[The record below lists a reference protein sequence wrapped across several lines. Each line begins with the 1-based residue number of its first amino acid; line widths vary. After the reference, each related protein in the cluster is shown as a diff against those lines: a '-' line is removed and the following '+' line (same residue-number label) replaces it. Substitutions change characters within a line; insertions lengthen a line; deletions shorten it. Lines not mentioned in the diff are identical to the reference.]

1 MIRVEKAAV
10 LGAGTMGAQIAAHLA
25 NARIPTLLLDIV
37 PREEV
42 SEARPLGR
50 ATEAHDAKSGT
61 LPDGRASAPSRSDA
75 KTEDRNAIARAGFE
89 AARKAKPAA
98 FFTSELASLVTVGNF
113 DDDLAKLKACDLII
127 EAVVENLEI
136 KRSLYEKIEQHRR
149 PGSVVA
155 SNTSG
160 IPLKQL
166 AEGRSE
172 DFRANFLGM
181 HFFNPPRYMHLVEL
195 IRTEWTKPEV
205 SCSMFGFLDERL
217 GKGVVV
223 AKDRPNFIANRVG
236 TFGALVTIRAML
248 DDGYSIEEIDKI
260 TGPAAGR
267 PKTAT
272 FRTFDLVGLDVFAHV
287 VKNLHEN
294 LPDDPDR
301 EMFVMP
307 DFIAGMIERKLLG
320 NKTKAGFYR
329 KQKGET
335 DKREIWALDP
345 ATLDYKPAEKVKL
358 PSLEMAKNIED
369 TAERIKTLAWSKDR
383 AGAFLWK
390 TLSRTLCYAADRI
403 PEIADTVVEI
413 DRAMQWGFNWELGPF
428 GVWDA
433 IGVEKSVAKLEEE
446 GRTVPANVQKM
457 LDAGA
462 KSFYKQENGQ
472 RFYFDFPSA
481 QYVPAAEPPGT
492 IILKSLKD
500 RGTGVPPLNHAQDA
514 RATTAVIKKNSG
526 ASLIDLGDGVA
537 CLEFHSKMNS
547 IGGDTLEMLKSALN
561 EVEKNFVG
569 LVVGN
574 QGQNFSVGANLML
587 MLMEAQDENW
597 EELDLI
603 GRYFQQSV
611 MSLRYS
617 PKPVV
622 VAPFQMVFGG
632 GCEMV
637 LHADRVRASAE
648 TYIGL
653 VEVGVGIIPAGCGTK
668 EMLVRALDSIPHDM
682 KDADPFPFVK
692 RAFETIALAK
702 VATSAEEARG
712 FGFLSADD
720 TVSMNRDRLIADA
733 KKEVLALAAS
743 GYVQPQQR
751 TDILALGNPALAT
764 LKLGVHMMK
773 RAGYIS
779 DHDALIGEKLAR
791 ILTGGDLNH
800 ATQVSEQYL
809 LDLEREAFLSLIGTR
824 KSQDRIAHML
834 KTGKPLRN

>member
-1 MIRVEKAAV
+1 MISVKKAAV

-37 PREEV
+37 PKENL
-42 SEARPLGR
+42 SGPSGAIG
-50 ATEAHDAKSGT
+50 TESLD
-61 LPDGRASAPSRSDA
+61 
-75 KTEDRNAIARAGFE
+75 DRKPFARAVFE
-89 AARKAKPAA
+89 APKKSKPAA
-98 FFTSELASLVTVGNF
+98 FFTSDLASLVTIGNF
-113 DDDLAKLKACDLII
+113 EDDLPRLPDCDLII
-127 EAVVENLEI
+127 EAVVENLDI
-136 KRSLYEKIEQHRR
+136 KRRLYESVEQHRR
-149 PGSVVA
+149 SGSVIA

-160 IPLKQL
+160 IPLRQL

-172 DFRANFLGM
+172 DFRAHFLGM

-223 AKDRPNFIANRVG
+223 AKDRPNFIANRIG
-236 TFGALVTIRAML
+236 TFGALVTMRTML
-248 DDGYSIEEIDKI
+248 EDGYSIEEVDKMP
-260 TGPAAGR
+260 GPAVGR

-294 LPDDPDR
+294 LPDDPER

-307 DFIAGMIERKLLG
+307 DFVAKMIERGLLG
-320 NKTKAGFYR
+320 NKTTAGFYR
-329 KQKGET
+329 KEKAEG
-335 DKREIWALDP
+335 DKREILTLDT
-345 ATLDYKPAEKVKL
+345 ATLEYRASQKVKL
-358 PSLEMAKNIED
+358 PSLEMAKNVED
-369 TAERIKTLAWSKDR
+369 TRERLKTLAWSKDR
-383 AGAFLWK
+383 VGAFLWK

-403 PEIADTVVEI
+403 PEIADSIVEI
-413 DRAMQWGFNWELGPF
+413 DRAMRWGFNWELGPF
-428 GVWDA
+428 EVWDA
-433 IGVEKSVAKLEEE
+433 IGVEKSVARLKEE
-446 GRTVPANVQKM
+446 GSTVPPNVRSM
-457 LDAGA
+457 IDAGV
-462 KSFYKQENGQ
+462 KSFYRKKDGQ
-472 RFYFDFPSA
+472 HFYYDFASEEYRPLA
-481 QYVPAAEPPGT
+481 HPPAT
-492 IILKSLKD
+492 INLKSLKD
-500 RGTGVPPLNHAQDA
+500 RTG
-514 RATTAVIKKNSG
+514 VIKKNSG

-537 CLEFHSKMNS
+537 GLEFHSKMNS
-547 IGGDTLEMLKSALN
+547 IGGDTLEMLKVALN

-597 EELDLI
+597 EELDMI
-603 GRYFQQSV
+603 GRFFQQSV

-668 EMLVRALDSIPHDM
+668 EMLVRALDSIPADM
-682 KDADPFPFVK
+682 KEADPFPFVK

-702 VATSAEEARG
+702 VATSAEEARD
-712 FGFLSADD
+712 FGFLREEDSI
-720 TVSMNRDRLIADA
+720 SMNADRLIADA
-733 KKEVLALAAS
+733 KKQVLALAAS
-743 GYVQPQQR
+743 GYVQPQPR
-751 TDILALGNPALAT
+751 TDILALGNPAWAT
-764 LKLGVHMMK
+764 LKLGVHLMK

-800 ATQVSEQYL
+800 ATRVSEQYL

-824 KSQDRIAHML
+824 KTQDRIAHML

>member
-1 MIRVEKAAV
+1 MIQVKKAAV

-25 NARIPTLLLDIV
+25 NAGVPTLLLDIV
-37 PREEV
+37 PRENV
-42 SEARPLGR
+42 FG
-50 ATEAHDAKSGT
+50 
-61 LPDGRASAPSRSDA
+61 PDGTPTMGLESL
-75 KTEDRNAIARAGFE
+75 DRNKIARVGFE
-89 AARKAKPAA
+89 AAKKAKPAA
-98 FFTSELASLVTVGNF
+98 FFTSDLSSLITTGNF
-113 DDDLAKLKACDLII
+113 DDDLPKLKDCDLII
-127 EAVVENLEI
+127 EAVVENLDI
-136 KRSLYEKIEQHRR
+136 KRSLFERVEQYRK
-149 PGSVVA
+149 PGSVIA

-160 IPLKQL
+160 IPLRQL

-172 DFRANFLGM
+172 DFRAHFLGM

-223 AKDRPNFIANRVG
+223 AKDRPNFIANRIG
-236 TFGALVTIRAML
+236 TFGALVTMRTML
-248 DDGYSIEEIDKI
+248 DDDYSIEEVDKI
-260 TGPAAGR
+260 TGPAVGR

-287 VKNLHEN
+287 VRNLHEN
-294 LPDDPDR
+294 LPDDPER

-307 DFIAGMIERKLLG
+307 DFVTKMIEKGWLG
-320 NKTKAGFYR
+320 NKTKAGFYQR
-329 KQKGET
+329 KKSDG
-335 DKREIWALDP
+335 DKREIWTLNS
-345 ATLDYKPAEKVKL
+345 ATLDYRPSQKVKL
-358 PSLEMAKNIED
+358 PSLEMAKNVED
-369 TAERIKTLAWSKDR
+369 TRERLKTLAWSKDR
-383 AGAFLWK
+383 VGAFLWK

-413 DRAMQWGFNWELGPF
+413 DRAMRWGFNWELGPF
-428 GVWDA
+428 EVWDA
-433 IGVEKSVAKLEEE
+433 IGVEKSVATLEEE
-446 GRTVPANVQKM
+446 GRNIPSNVRSM
-457 LDAGA
+457 IDAGV
-462 KSFYKQENGQ
+462 KSFYRKKDGQ
-472 RFYFDFPSA
+472 HFYYDFASEEYRPLA
-481 QYVPAAEPPGT
+481 DPPGT
-492 IILKSLKD
+492 INLKSLKD
-500 RGTGVPPLNHAQDA
+500 RTGV
-514 RATTAVIKKNSG
+514 VKKNSG

-537 CLEFHSKMNS
+537 GLEFHSKMNS
-547 IGGDTLEMLKSALN
+547 IGGDTLEMLKVALN

-597 EELDLI
+597 EELDMI
-603 GRYFQQSV
+603 GRFFQQSV

-668 EMLVRALDSIPHDM
+668 EMLMRALDSIPADM

-712 FGFLSADD
+712 FGFLREEDSI
-720 TVSMNRDRLIADA
+720 SMNPDRLIADA

-743 GYVQPQQR
+743 GYVQPQPR

-764 LKLGVHMMK
+764 LKLGVHLMK

-800 ATQVSEQYL
+800 ATRVSEQYL

-824 KSQDRIAHML
+824 KTQERIAHML

>member
-1 MIRVEKAAV
+1 MISVKKAAV

-25 NARIPTLLLDIV
+25 NAGVPTLLLDIV
-37 PREEV
+37 PRELTPEEQAKGLTLESKEV
-42 SEARPLGR
+42 
-50 ATEAHDAKSGT
+50 
-61 LPDGRASAPSRSDA
+61 
-75 KTEDRNAIARAGFE
+75 RNRIARAAYE
-89 AARKAKPAA
+89 ATKKAKPAP
-98 FFTSELASLVTVGNF
+98 FFTRDAAALISVGNL
-113 DDDLAKLKACDLII
+113 DDDLPKLKDCDLIL
-127 EAVVENLEI
+127 EVVVENLEI
-136 KRSLYEKIEQHRR
+136 KRALFAQVDAHRR

-160 IPLKQL
+160 IPIGQL

-172 DFRANFLGM
+172 DFRACFLGM
-181 HFFNPPRYMHLVEL
+181 HFFNPPRYLHLVEI

-205 SCSMFGFLDERL
+205 SCAMFGFLDERL

-236 TFGALVTIRAML
+236 TFGALHTIRTMIE
-248 DDGYSIEEIDKI
+248 DGYSVEEVDKI
-260 TGPAAGR
+260 TGPILGR
-267 PKTAT
+267 PKSAT
-272 FRTFDLVGLDVFAHV
+272 FRTFDIVGLDVFANV
-287 VKNLHEN
+287 VKNLHKN

-307 DFIAGMIERKLLG
+307 EFVTKMTERGLLG
-320 NKTKAGFYR
+320 NKTKGGFY
-329 KQKGET
+329 KKEKGEGG
-335 DKREIWALDP
+335 KPAFFALDP
-345 ATLDYKPAEKVKL
+345 ATFEYQPSQKVKL
-358 PSLEMAKNIED
+358 PALDMAKNIED
-369 TAERIKTLAWSKDR
+369 PAARLKALVWSKDR
-383 AGAFLWK
+383 VGAFLWK
-390 TLSRTLCYAADRI
+390 TMSRTLAYAANRI
-403 PEIADTVVEI
+403 PEIADTVLDI
-413 DRAMQWGFNWELGPF
+413 DRAMQWGFAWEAGPF
-428 GVWDA
+428 EAWDA
-433 IGVEKSVAKLEEE
+433 IGVGKSVERMKAE
-446 GRTVPANVQKM
+446 GAAVPANVQKM
-457 LDAGA
+457 LDSGA
-462 KSFYKQENGQ
+462 QSFYKYDNGQ
-472 RFYFDFPSA
+472 RSYFDFVSGN
-481 QYVPAAEPPGT
+481 YVPAADPSGT

-500 RGTGVPPLNHAQDA
+500 RSG
-514 RATTAVIKKNSG
+514 VIKKNSG
-526 ASLIDLGDGVA
+526 ASLIDIGDGVA

-547 IGGDTLEMLKSALN
+547 IGGDTLEMLKMALN

-587 MLMEAQDENW
+587 MLMEAQEENW
-597 EELDLI
+597 EELDMI
-603 GRYFQQSV
+603 GRLFQGSV

-622 VAPFQMVFGG
+622 VAPSQMVFGG

-653 VEVGVGIIPAGCGTK
+653 VEVGIGIIPAGCGTK
-668 EMLVRALDSIPHDM
+668 EMLVRALDSIPKGM
-682 KDADPFPFVK
+682 SDADPFPFVK

-712 FGFLSADD
+712 LGFLSEADSI
-720 TVSMNRDRLIADA
+720 SMNRDRLIADA
-733 KKEVLALAAS
+733 KKEVLALAAT
-743 GYVQPQQR
+743 GYVQPQPR

-764 LKLGVHMMK
+764 FKLGIHQMK
-773 RAGYIS
+773 RAGFIS

-800 ATQVSEQYL
+800 ETRVSEQYL

-824 KSQDRIAHML
+824 ATQDRIAHML

>member
-1 MIRVEKAAV
+1 MKTVKKAAV
-10 LGAGTMGAQIAAHLA
+10 LGAGTMGSQIAAHLA
-25 NARIPTLLLDIV
+25 NARIPTLLLDIA
-37 PREEV
+37 PRELTADEQ
-42 SEARPLGR
+42 ARGL
-50 ATEAHDAKSGT
+50 T
-61 LPDGRASAPSRSDA
+61 LESADV
-75 KTEDRNAIARAGFE
+75 RNRIARGGLE
-89 AARKAKPAA
+89 AAKKARPAA
-98 FFTSELASLVTVGNF
+98 FFTSDLASLLTIGNF
-113 DDDLAKLKACDLII
+113 EDDLPKLQDCDLII

-136 KRSLYEKIEQHRR
+136 KRSLYERVEQYRR
-149 PGSVVA
+149 SGSVLA

-166 AEGRSE
+166 AAGRSE
-172 DFRANFLGM
+172 DFRVHFLGM

-223 AKDRPNFIANRVG
+223 AKDRPNFIANRIG
-236 TFGALVTIRAML
+236 TFGALVTMRTML
-248 DDGYSIEEIDKI
+248 EDGYSIEEVDKI

-294 LPDDPDR
+294 LPDDPER
-301 EMFVMP
+301 EGFVMP
-307 DFIAGMIERKLLG
+307 EFVTKMIEKGLLG
-320 NKTKAGFYR
+320 NKTKAGFYQR
-329 KQKGET
+329 KKSDG
-335 DKREIWALDP
+335 DKPEIWTLDTT
-345 ATLDYKPAEKVKL
+345 TLDYRPSQKVKL
-358 PSLEMAKNIED
+358 PSLELAKNIED
-369 TAERIKTLAWSKDR
+369 TRERLKTLVWSKDR
-383 AGAFLWK
+383 VGAFLWK
-390 TLSRTLCYAADRI
+390 TLSRALCYAADRI

-413 DRAMQWGFNWELGPF
+413 DRAMRWGFNWELGPF
-428 GVWDA
+428 EVWDA
-433 IGVEKSVAKLEEE
+433 IGVEKSVAKLKEE
-446 GRTVPANVQKM
+446 GRNIPPNVQSM
-457 LDAGA
+457 IDAGV
-462 KSFYKQENGQ
+462 KSFYRKKDGQ
-472 RFYFDFPSA
+472 HFYYDFASEEYRPLA
-481 QYVPAAEPPGT
+481 DPPGT
-492 IILKSLKD
+492 INLKSLKD
-500 RGTGVPPLNHAQDA
+500 RTD
-514 RATTAVIKKNSG
+514 VIKKNSG

-537 CLEFHSKMNS
+537 GLEFHSKMNS
-547 IGGDTLEMLKSALN
+547 IGGDTLEMLKVALN

-597 EELDLI
+597 EELDMI
-603 GRYFQQSV
+603 GRFFQQSV

-668 EMLVRALDSIPHDM
+668 EMLVRALDSIPADM

-702 VATSAEEARG
+702 VATSAEQARS
-712 FGFLSADD
+712 FGFLRDEDSI
-720 TVSMNRDRLIADA
+720 SMNPDRLIADG

-743 GYVQPQQR
+743 GYVPPQQR

-764 LKLGVHMMK
+764 LKLGVHLMK

-800 ATQVSEQYL
+800 ATRVSEQYL

-824 KSQDRIAHML
+824 KTQERIAHML

>member
-1 MIRVEKAAV
+1 MITVKKAAV
-10 LGAGTMGAQIAAHLA
+10 LGAGTMGSQIAAHLA
-25 NARIPTLLLDIV
+25 NARIATLLLDIA
-37 PREEV
+37 PRELTADE
-42 SEARPLGR
+42 R
-50 ATEAHDAKSGT
+50 AKGLT
-61 LPDGRASAPSRSDA
+61 LESADV
-75 KTEDRNAIARAGFE
+75 RNRIARGGLE
-89 AARKAKPAA
+89 AAKKAKPAA
-98 FFTSELASLVTVGNF
+98 FFTSDLASLVTIGNLE
-113 DDDLAKLKACDLII
+113 DDLPKLQDYDLII
-127 EAVVENLEI
+127 EAVVENLDI
-136 KRSLYEKIEQHRR
+136 KRRLFEKVERHRR
-149 PGSVVA
+149 PASIIA

-160 IPLKQL
+160 IPLHQL
-166 AEGRSE
+166 TEERSE
-172 DFRANFLGM
+172 DFRAHFLGM

-223 AKDRPNFIANRVG
+223 AKDRPNFIANRIG
-236 TFGALVTIRAML
+236 TFGALVTMRTML
-248 DDGYSIEEIDKI
+248 EDGYSIEEVDKI
-260 TGPAAGR
+260 TGPAVGR

-294 LPDDPDR
+294 LPDDPER
-301 EMFVMP
+301 EIFVMP
-307 DFIAGMIERKLLG
+307 DFVAKMIEHGLLG
-320 NKTKAGFYR
+320 NKTTAGFYR
-329 KQKGET
+329 KEKAEG
-335 DKREIWALDP
+335 DKREILTLDT
-345 ATLDYKPAEKVKL
+345 ATLDYRASQKVKL

-369 TAERIKTLAWSKDR
+369 TRERLKTLVWSKDR
-383 AGAFLWK
+383 VGAFLWK

-413 DRAMQWGFNWELGPF
+413 DRAMRWGFNWELGPF
-428 GVWDA
+428 EVWDA
-433 IGVEKSVAKLEEE
+433 IGVEKSVARLKEE
-446 GRTVPANVQKM
+446 GRTVPANVQSM
-457 LDAGA
+457 IDAGV
-462 KSFYKQENGQ
+462 KSFYRKKDGKH
-472 RFYFDFPSA
+472 FYYDFASEEYRPLA
-481 QYVPAAEPPGT
+481 DPPGT
-492 IILKSLKD
+492 INLKFLKD
-500 RGTGVPPLNHAQDA
+500 RTG
-514 RATTAVIKKNSG
+514 VIKKNSG
-526 ASLIDLGDGVA
+526 ASLVDLGDGVA

-547 IGGDTLEMLKSALN
+547 IGGDTLEMLKVALN

-597 EELDLI
+597 EELDMI
-603 GRYFQQSV
+603 GRFFQQSV

-648 TYIGL
+648 TYMGL

-668 EMLVRALDSIPHDM
+668 EMLVRALDSIPTDM
-682 KDADPFPFVK
+682 KDSDPFPFVK

-712 FGFLSADD
+712 FGFLRDEDSI
-720 TVSMNRDRLIADA
+720 SMNPDRLIADA

-743 GYVQPQQR
+743 GYAQPQQR

-764 LKLGVHMMK
+764 LKLGVHLMK

-800 ATQVSEQYL
+800 ATRVSEQYL

-824 KSQDRIAHML
+824 KTQERIAHML

>member
-1 MIRVEKAAV
+1 MLIQYYLAAMITVKKAAV

-37 PREEV
+37 PRDDV
-42 SEARPLGR
+42 G
-50 ATEAHDAKSGT
+50 
-61 LPDGRASAPSRSDA
+61 
-75 KTEDRNAIARAGFE
+75 DRNRIARAGFE
-89 AARKAKPAA
+89 AAKKAKPAA
-98 FFTSELASLVTVGNF
+98 FFTSDLASLVTVGNF
-113 DDDLAKLKACDLII
+113 DDDLAKLKDCDLII

-136 KRSLYEKIEQHRR
+136 KQGLYEKVEQHRR
-149 PGSVVA
+149 PGAVVA

-160 IPLKQL
+160 IPLEQL

-172 DFRANFLGM
+172 DFRAHFLGM

-195 IRTEWTKPEV
+195 IRTEWTRPEV

-223 AKDRPNFIANRVG
+223 AKDRPNFIANRIG
-236 TFGALVTIRAML
+236 TFGALVTMRTML
-248 DDGYSIEEIDKI
+248 DDGYAIEEVDKI
-260 TGPAAGR
+260 TGPAVGR

-287 VKNLHEN
+287 VRNLHEN
-294 LPDDPDR
+294 LPDDPER

-307 DFIAGMIERKLLG
+307 EFVSKMIERGLLG
-320 NKTKAGFYR
+320 NKTKAGFYQ
-329 KQKGET
+329 KQKGSVSGAEA
-335 DKREIWALDP
+335 RPSGRAQEILTLDP
-345 ATLDYKPAEKVKL
+345 ATLEYRPAQKVKL
-358 PSLEMAKNIED
+358 PSLDMAKNIED

-383 AGAFLWK
+383 VGAFLWK
-390 TLSRTLCYAADRI
+390 TLARTLCYTAERI
-403 PEIADTVVEI
+403 PEIADTVIEI

-428 GVWDA
+428 EVWDA
-433 IGVEKSVAKLEEE
+433 IGVEKSVAKLKEE
-446 GRTVPANVQKM
+446 GKSVPANVQKM

-481 QYVPAAEPPGT
+481 RYVPASDPPGT

-500 RGTGVPPLNHAQDA
+500 RGTGVPPVNHAQDA
-514 RATTAVIKKNSG
+514 RATRTGVIRKNSG

-547 IGGDTLEMLKSALN
+547 IGGDTLEMLKIALN

-603 GRYFQQSV
+603 GRLFQSSV

-668 EMLVRALDSIPHDM
+668 EMLVRALDSIPKDM

-712 FGFLSADD
+712 YGFLSEDD
-720 TVSMNRDRLIADA
+720 SVSMNRDRLIADA

-751 TDILALGNPALAT
+751 TDILALGLPVLAT

-800 ATQVSEQYL
+800 ETRVSEQYL

-824 KSQDRIAHML
+824 QTQERMAHML